1 MRSSVF
7 GAEDTP
13 PPARMHRRGG
23 VDRRRAAW
31 KNRDVGNRWSFSFA
45 RAVAA
50 SVVVAVTVS
59 AVSVELVTD
68 SPAATI
74 ATLQQGLVA
83 AATERPNA
91 TIDERYRAL
100 EPLIVATHDLPYIA
114 EFALRRQ
121 WAALAEADRQRF
133 VAAFE
138 RLSVTTYA
146 ARFNAVGADTF
157 RAMTPAA
164 ADGSGRVHVATAVAR
179 ASQPDVSL
187 EYLLQQDE
195 KGWRIINIIADG
207 VSDLA
212 LKRAEY
218 QRVFASSGIEGLI
231 AELEQQTERL
241 RKN

>member
-1 MRSSVF
+1 M
-7 GAEDTP
+7 GK
-13 PPARMHRRGG
+13 RRF
-23 VDRRRAAW
+23 
-31 KNRDVGNRWSFSFA
+31 FSFA

-50 SVVVAVTVS
+50 GALCAVT
-59 AVSVELVTD
+59 AIAASVEPATD

-74 ATLQQGLVA
+74 ASLQQGLVA
-83 AATERPNA
+83 VASEQPNA

-100 EPLIVATHDLPYIA
+100 EPLIVATHNLPYIA

-121 WAALAEADRQRF
+121 WASLAEADRQRF

-138 RLSVTTYA
+138 RLSVMTYA
-146 ARFNAVGADTF
+146 ARFEAVGADTF
-157 RAMTPAA
+157 RAVTPKA
-164 ADGSGRVHVATAVAR
+164 ADTAGRVQVATAVAR

-195 KGWRIINIIADG
+195 TGWRIVNIVADG

-218 QRVFASSGIEGLI
+218 QRLFASGGIEGLL

-241 RKN
+241 QKN